1 MHSEPEIALNVNGK
15 QWQNQIEL
23 IRRISQNIP
32 INSVLIIKEHPRN
45 IGYRSLKYYSKL
57 ASIPNLRIIHSD
69 VPTNIIIDE
78 CDAVLTVSGIVGLE
92 ALYRGKPAIV
102 FGDVNYSCLAGQ
114 MLLMCTSTRYLHSE
128 IHDFITK
135 FKPDEFSFKCY
146 IKAVLDYAIPINFY
160 SDILQKSS
168 RVSFE
173 DGPKKF
179 DAYETLARH
188 FIDAVNNEGQ
198 N

>member
-1 MHSEPEIALNVNGK
+1 MNFPL
-15 QWQNQIEL
+15 
-23 IRRISQNIP
+23 
-32 INSVLIIKEHPRN
+32 
-45 IGYRSLKYYSKL
+45 
-57 ASIPNLRIIHSD
+57 
-69 VPTNIIIDE
+69 
-78 CDAVLTVSGIVGLE
+78 
-92 ALYRGKPAIV
+92 
-102 FGDVNYSCLAGQ
+102 
-114 MLLMCTSTRYLHSE
+114 
-128 IHDFITK
+128 
-135 FKPDEFSFKCY
+135 KCY